1 LEDRT
6 KEEVTSSL
14 DIEGAVIHGT
24 EKAVKGIIKD
34 IVENIVI
41 KAIFE
46 GVLQDVI
53 NEHTRLIYHDV
64 TAIKVILFILAV
76 LIFIYFFVLLFVG
89 VGLSCFIS
97 S

>member
-1 LEDRT
+1 MEDRT
-6 KEEVTSSL
+6 KEEVTISL
-14 DIEGAVIHGT
+14 DIEGAVINGT

-34 IVENIVI
+34 IVEG
-41 KAIFE
+41 A
-46 GVLQDVI
+46 LQDVI

-89 VGLSCFIS
+89 VGRSCFIS
-97 S
+97 G